1 MIIKSLWEGHL
12 AEIRWH
18 KKHKTYLLVSNDV
31 DAYIAVICL
40 VILTPIIGIV
50 DLILLPF
57 EIGFYFFKKWIN
69 QD

>member
-1 MIIKSLWEGHL
+1 MIIKSLWKDSL
-12 AEIRWH
+12 DEICWR
-18 KKHKTYLLVSNDV
+18 KSSVMYDDVNVYLGL
-31 DAYIAVICL
+31 ICL
-40 VILTPIIGIV
+40 GILTPIIGIV